1 MIDQSRMTSD
11 IFEVLSFVRK
21 TTFATHSR
29 VVWVSVD
36 SRVFSAE
43 AKAEED
49 PPPARRGAGHSQVVI
64 VEPPA
69 EFKDEPFSRGK
80 AMNMLHKACDDKAM
94 VIAMDIDMEFTEGF
108 LDRVRAFVIP
118 GKSVYFPIVW
128 STYNPANIDKLAKFY
143 GCERNA
149 LGRHYSGVW
158 RSWGYGIYAMYGADA
173 KRHMLSESFIG
184 WGGEDNDW
192 FKRLRDKLHIFRA
205 RERGLI
211 HLWHT
216 ESCDEKKRSCYAS
229 KARLEGPALGF
240 MIDKDGKP
248 KHEEAGF

>member
-1 MIDQSRMTSD
+1 
-11 IFEVLSFVRK
+11 
-21 TTFATHSR
+21 
-29 VVWVSVD
+29 
-36 SRVFSAE
+36 
-43 AKAEED
+43 
-49 PPPARRGAGHSQVVI
+49 
-64 VEPPA
+64 
-69 EFKDEPFSRGK
+69 
-80 AMNMLHKACDDKAM
+80 
-94 VIAMDIDMEFTEGF
+94 
-108 LDRVRAFVIP
+108 
-118 GKSVYFPIVW
+118 
-128 STYNPANIDKLAKFY
+128 
-143 GCERNA
+143 
-149 LGRHYSGVW
+149 
-158 RSWGYGIYAMYGADA
+158 MYGADA